1 MAKGI
6 NKKNI
11 EKLEAYIVHAERHIR
26 NNRNTGQQPSA
37 NQAVWPRR
45 CVGIATGRT

>member
-11 EKLEAYIVHAERHIR
+11 EKLEAFVYAERNIR
-26 NNRNTGQQPSA
+26 NNRNTGQPTPTSNA
-37 NQAVWPRR
+37 
-45 CVGIATGRT
+45 

>member
-11 EKLEAYIVHAERHIR
+11 EKLKAYIVHAERHIPD
-26 NNRNTGQQPSA
+26 NRNTGQQPSA
-37 NQAVWPRR
+37 SKAVRSR
-45 CVGIATGRT
+45 

>member
-11 EKLEAYIVHAERHIR
+11 EKLEAFVYAERNIR

-37 NQAVWPRR
+37 NKAVRPR
-45 CVGIATGRT
+45 

>member
-11 EKLEAYIVHAERHIR
+11 EKLEAFVHAERHIR

-37 NQAVWPRR
+37 DQAVRPRR

>member
-11 EKLEAYIVHAERHIR
+11 EKLKKFVYSERNIP
-26 NNRNTGQQPSA
+26 NDRNTGQQPSA
-37 NQAVWPRR
+37 NQAV
-45 CVGIATGRT
+45 RTR